1 MHTNQKGFAPIIVI
15 IIAVATAMI
24 ALGSALYLRKS
35 SEPANP
41 KIVNDNLF
49 MSPTLTP
56 PITPSPTSSPAP
68 TTTPF
73 PTTSPLRPAISPT
86 IPPIPS
92 SHDEGASAYTLVAY
106 TGEVFGAKVPR
117 GWNVTSNQSG
127 IEIIDPSD
135 SNTGASGIVAVGW
148 WGSQTPDGFIDLLL
162 KSIGATNVIT
172 ESESATETIPYPQS
186 PNLKL
191 VMKTKT
197 FTFQKEGK
205 NLKAKASAGVLNGYG
220 QYIALMAAF
229 QMVPAKWSQWAP
241 TLERIAQT
249 ITIINSSL
257 AGGANTVRLPSAA
270 DLANNDSPLM
280 DAWNYRNKVQEKT
293 SHEFSDAIMGQE
305 TDLISPSTGKNFTL
319 PLSAYDPTKG
329 GYHNPDRLDE
339 ILVDPYQR

>member
-1 MHTNQKGFAPIIVI
+1 MNQKGFAPTTI
-15 IIAVATAMI
+15 IIAVAVAVI
-24 ALGSALYLRKS
+24 ALGSTLYLRKV

-49 MSPTLTP
+49 VSPTLIP
-56 PITPSPTSSPAP
+56 PVTPSPTANPAP
-68 TTTPF
+68 ITTPL
-73 PTTSPLRPAISPT
+73 PSTSPLQPILSSTILPTPSPR
-86 IPPIPS
+86 
-92 SHDEGASAYTLVAY
+92 DEGSSVYTLAAY

-127 IEIIDPSD
+127 IEIIDPFD
-135 SNTGASGIVAVGW
+135 SNTGASGVVAVGW

-172 ESESATETIPYPQS
+172 ESESATETISYPQS
-186 PNLKL
+186 PNLKW

-197 FTFQKEGK
+197 FTFQREGK
-205 NLKAKASAGVLNGYG
+205 TLKAKASAGVLNGYG
-220 QYIALMAAF
+220 QYLALMTAF
-229 QMVPAKWSQWAP
+229 QTVPAKWSQWAP

-249 ITIINSSL
+249 ITIINTSL

-280 DAWNYRNKVQEKT
+280 EAWEYRNKVQERT

-305 TDLISPSTGKNFTL
+305 TDLVSPSTGKTFTL

-329 GYHNPDRLDE
+329 GYRNPEKPNE
-339 ILVDPYQR
+339 ILIDPYQR

>member
-1 MHTNQKGFAPIIVI
+1 MNQKGFAPIIII
-15 IIAVATAMI
+15 IIAVAAVI
-24 ALGSALYLRKS
+24 ALGSALYLRKV

-41 KIVNDNLF
+41 KIVDDNLF
-49 MSPTLTP
+49 VSPTPTP
-56 PITPSPTSSPAP
+56 PVTLSPTSSPAP

-73 PTTSPLRPAISPT
+73 PTTSPLRPVISPT
-86 IPPIPS
+86 IPPTPS
-92 SHDEGASAYTLVAY
+92 PHDEGASAYTLVAY
-106 TGEVFGAKVPR
+106 IGEVFGAKVPR

-162 KSIGATNVIT
+162 KSIGATNVKT

-186 PNLKL
+186 PNLKW

-205 NLKAKASAGVLNGYG
+205 TLKAKASAGVLNGYG

-229 QMVPAKWSQWAP
+229 QTVPAKWSQWAP

-249 ITIINSSL
+249 ITIINTSL

-280 DAWNYRNKVQEKT
+280 EAWEYRNKVQEKT

-305 TDLISPSTGKNFTL
+305 TDLISPSTGKTFTL

-329 GYHNPDRLDE
+329 GYHNPDRFDE
-339 ILVDPYQR
+339 ILVDPYQK